1 MNNAIQESFYSLL
14 FFICLWKKYEKGV
27 TNIVITFN
35 ENDLTC
41 SEFSITKNFDIELL
55 FVSFRCVFKIALK
68 FLSSTV
74 FVRSHQ
80 YVNV

>member
-1 MNNAIQESFYSLL
+1 M
-14 FFICLWKKYEKGV
+14 

-55 FVSFRCVFKIALK
+55 FVSFLCVFKIALK

-80 YVNV
+80 YVTV